1 MATHQDGPQEAAC
14 PSVVG
19 CRDAA
24 EGSWQPVADLSY
36 LTEWTR
42 LGAGEGRCDF
52 PELTRSLAR
61 EAFKTTAPRRAS
73 GTITGLNRETLV
85 AIIVGKEELV

>member
-1 MATHQDGPQEAAC
+1 MEQARGGVNSQN
-14 PSVVG
+14 
-19 CRDAA
+19 
-24 EGSWQPVADLSY
+24 
-36 LTEWTR
+36 
-42 LGAGEGRCDF
+42 
-52 PELTRSLAR
+52 SLVPLAW